1 MHTIPPAW
9 ALAVNEVKPRMAVAC
24 HFFDDFDTRYPVYD
38 EIRQVYKGPLTR
50 ANDLNCLL

>member
-1 MHTIPPAW
+1 
-9 ALAVNEVKPRMAVAC
+9 VNEVKPRMAVAC